1 MGRKDKIFVFDLD
14 GTLADTAPALLNAGN
29 QVLNSIG
36 RSPIKLEQY
45 KGFIGGGTKKQGL
58 MPRVSFG
65 FGPTLRYVRRRSG
78 PVTRKVFYMNQ
89 LTGRIG
95 GRRLR
100 YRRVSRR

>member
-1 MGRKDKIFVFDLD
+1 MGYSYRRITGKIVNR
-14 GTLADTAPALLNAGN
+14 PC
-29 QVLNSIG
+29 
-36 RSPIKLEQY
+36 
-45 KGFIGGGTKKQGL
+45 GGGTKKQGL

-65 FGPTLRYVRRRSG
+65 FGPTLRYIRRRSG

-95 GRRLR
+95 GRRIR